1 MSPERHRWWG
11 EQQDRPPWWP
21 SGTAW
26 PPQSGDQWRRSGRR
40 VARRVGCVV
49 GVVLLV
55 FVSALTAIVWLLLS
69 AVGVVSS
76 EPFTIAVAGIA
87 VLLGTLAVVAAV
99 LALRRIAT
107 PISRLI
113 AGAHRIEAGDYSAR
127 VPVRGPSDLR
137 SLARAFNEMSS
148 RLEAEETRR
157 RSVLA
162 DVAHELRTPLT
173 IIRSQSE
180 AIADSVYPPD
190 AEHMA
195 PIIAATKALE
205 VLIDD
210 LRTLTLAESGSL
222 DLKREPVDVDVLAN
236 ETLDAFR
243 AEATEAGVSLVER
256 VDPAIPPVDAD
267 PARLRGVMGNL
278 VSNAL
283 AHSHRGGTV
292 TVEGSAVDGTVRLT
306 VRDDGEGIS
315 AELLPRIFDRFVKGS
330 SSTGSGLGLAIVRD
344 VIEAHGGAV
353 SAESSSA
360 HGTAIHIDL
369 PAAAN
374 P

>member
-1 MSPERHRWWG
+1 M
-11 EQQDRPPWWP
+11 
-21 SGTAW
+21 
-26 PPQSGDQWRRSGRR
+26 
-40 VARRVGCVV
+40 ARRLGCAA
-49 GVVLLV
+49 GCLLLV
-55 FVSALTAIVWLLLS
+55 FVSALTAIVWLVLS
-69 AVGVVSS
+69 AAGVVSS
-76 EPFTIAVAGIA
+76 APFTIIVAGIA
-87 VLLGTLAVVAAV
+87 VILGTLAVVAAV
-99 LALRRIAT
+99 MALRRVAT

-113 AGAHRIEAGDYSAR
+113 AGARRIEAGDYSAR

-137 SLARAFNEMSS
+137 SLARAFNEMSG

-222 DLKREPVDVDVLAN
+222 DLKREPVDVDVLVN

-243 AEATEAGVSLVER
+243 AEATDAGVTLVER
-256 VDPAIPPVDAD
+256 VDAAIPPVDAD

-283 AHSHRGGTV
+283 AHSRRGGTV
-292 TVEGSAVDGTVRLT
+292 TVEGRAVNGTVRLT
-306 VRDDGEGIS
+306 VRDDGEGIP
-315 AELLPRIFDRFVKGS
+315 ADLLPRIFDRFVKGS

-344 VIEAHGGAV
+344 VIEAHGGRV
-353 SAESSSA
+353 SAESSPA
-360 HGTAIHIDL
+360 QGTAIHVDL
-369 PAAAN
+369 PAASE